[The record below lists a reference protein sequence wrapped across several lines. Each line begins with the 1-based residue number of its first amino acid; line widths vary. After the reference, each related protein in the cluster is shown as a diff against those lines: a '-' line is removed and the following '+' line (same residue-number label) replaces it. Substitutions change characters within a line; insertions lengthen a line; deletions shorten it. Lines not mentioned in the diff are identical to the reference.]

1 MYIYEHNADGSINLR
16 PQNILPHAVLKYQ
29 MTNPIVHDC
38 TIYQEPCQQQQQ
50 QQKTSAQNTEDQT
63 NTSLSF
69 SFNESD
75 TSASA
80 PPPLLAFSTETPALA
95 EPELVI
101 PQKKPPMKKKFSFS
115 KRAPLSNEEEP
126 QRSSACQL
134 DRHFQSVQPI
144 TEVISSTNN
153 DSIQSYFKNELVYER
168 LPRWRQ
174 VFEKHGIK
182 DIVFKSKLNLT
193 VRLVNIYANMKFL
206 NEKRTIVDLKDP
218 MNKFLLPI
226 KQVSEVTTNKTA
238 KPTNKPKKTDQ
249 SVAKKEEASKSKKSE
264 ITTKKTSSSVN
275 STKITPNVT
284 NSLKESVIKTQ
295 SKSSTPNANSNKTTP
310 STGVKTPKTVPSVK
324 TKTSTPHGSSPLI
337 KAALVPTQKPT
348 KSASGTPETKSKTI
362 KPESKASGSSKS
374 TPDGEDIGLS
384 SEMTSLEKRL
394 LGLDKA
400 KKIAKTKAEASS
412 KSDKFNSLS
421 ANLEKVSQKSNKID
435 SLTSSSSA
443 SAKAKLKEL
452 ETKASSAVTTA
463 SATAA
468 ATAKPNLEMPKKPK
482 NIQEELRKISAKL
495 NQEKKSMRIGQDIS
509 KTTVVN
515 NSSKTQVVSPMA
527 KRKKS
532 FWDPDSDTEYDR
544 LVKKNSSA
552 SKKLKIKKSE
562 TDPKGT
568 F

>member
-1 MYIYEHNADGSINLR
+1 MYIYEYNADGSINPR

-29 MTNPIVHDC
+29 LTNPNVHDC
-38 TIYQEPCQQQQQ
+38 TIYQKPCQQQQQ
-50 QQKTSAQNTEDQT
+50 QTSTKNTEDQT

-80 PPPLLAFSTETPALA
+80 PPPLLAFSTETPALT

-115 KRAPLSNEEEP
+115 KRASLFNEEEP

-134 DRHFQSVQPI
+134 DRHFQPVQQI
-144 TEVISSTNN
+144 TEVIDSTNN
-153 DSIQSYFKNELVYER
+153 DSIQSYFKNEVVYER

-174 VFEKHGIK
+174 IFEKHGIK
-182 DIVFKSKLNLT
+182 NILFKSKLNLT
-193 VRLVNIYANMKFL
+193 VRLVNIYTKVKFL
-206 NEKRTIVDLKDP
+206 NEKRRIVDLKDP
-218 MNKFLLPI
+218 INKFLLPI
-226 KQVSEVTTNKTA
+226 KQVSEDTTNKTA
-238 KPTNKPKKTDQ
+238 KPISKPKKTDQ

-264 ITTKKTSSSVN
+264 ITKISSSVN
-275 STKITPNVT
+275 RTKTPIVT
-284 NSLKESVIKTQ
+284 NTSKESVIKTQ
-295 SKSSTPNANSNKTTP
+295 SKSSTLNADSNKTTP
-310 STGVKTPKTVPSVK
+310 STGIKTPTVNKMPKTVPSVK
-324 TKTSTPHGSSPLI
+324 TKTSTSHGSSPLI

-348 KSASGTPETKSKTI
+348 KSAAGTPETKSKTI
-362 KPESKASGSSKS
+362 NSESKASGSSKS
-374 TPDGEDIGLS
+374 TPNDEDIGLS

-400 KKIAKTKAEASS
+400 KTIAKAKAEASS

-421 ANLEKVSQKSNKID
+421 ANLEKVSQNSNKMD
-435 SLTSSSSA
+435 SLTSSA

-452 ETKASSAVTTA
+452 ESKANAATA
-463 SATAA
+463 AA
-468 ATAKPNLEMPKKPK
+468 ATAKPKMEMPKKPK

-515 NSSKTQVVSPMA
+515 TSGNNKVVSPMA

-552 SKKLKIKKSE
+552 SKKLKTKKNE